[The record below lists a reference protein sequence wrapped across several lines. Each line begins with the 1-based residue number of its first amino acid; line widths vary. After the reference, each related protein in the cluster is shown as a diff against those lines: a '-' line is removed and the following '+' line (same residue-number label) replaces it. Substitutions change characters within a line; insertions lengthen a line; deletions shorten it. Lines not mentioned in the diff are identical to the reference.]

1 MTFYLALFLA
11 FLYFKIARI
20 YKKEEKGSTLINVQN
35 ILVAAISLAILIY
48 AILYVEWYVFV
59 PLLFLF
65 ATISSLMVTA
75 VQIGLFVEGRPMFG
89 LSHIYKYLP
98 YLTLAFFVTTTL
110 MWFFRVFAV

>member
-11 FLYFKIARI
+11 FLYFKIARV
-20 YKKEEKGSTLINVQN
+20 YKKEEKGSILINVQN
-35 ILVAAISLAILIY
+35 ILVTAISLAILIY
-48 AILYVEWYVFV
+48 VILYVEWYVFI
-59 PLLFLF
+59 PLVFLF

-98 YLTLAFFVTTTL
+98 YLTLALFVLTSL
-110 MWFFRVFAV
+110 MWFSRVFAV

>member
-48 AILYVEWYVFV
+48 AILYVEW
-59 PLLFLF
+59 
-65 ATISSLMVTA
+65 
-75 VQIGLFVEGRPMFG
+75 
-89 LSHIYKYLP
+89 
-98 YLTLAFFVTTTL
+98 
-110 MWFFRVFAV
+110 